1 MQASELLT
9 RIQLRARIDA
19 LMERSAEAPS
29 GLAIVEEC
37 LALAEMLVEK
47 NTKYGDSAL
56 DPIRVFSKADPV
68 EQIRVRIDDKLNRL
82 MKGVGVEDEDTV
94 SDLIGYL
101 VLLRIAARRNVQE
114 KVQAYS
120 PYLSDAPSEAQQAT
134 EAKFAH
140 WWRVKG
146 VVPAPVE
153 ELTEVK
159 QPLTVFPEEYGIQP
173 IADARCQD
181 CGKGRVQPHEAICD
195 ACYERRYGRGKVDLS
210 HVQG

>member
-1 MQASELLT
+1 MQANELLS

-29 GLAIVEEC
+29 GLDILEEC

-56 DPIRVFSKADPV
+56 EPIRIFSKADPV

-82 MKGVGVEDEDTV
+82 MKGVGAEDEDV
-94 SDLIGYL
+94 VRDLIGYL
-101 VLLRIAARRNVQE
+101 ILLRIAARRNVQE
-114 KVQAYS
+114 KMQAYS
-120 PYLSDAPSEAQQAT
+120 PYLSDALSEAQQAKA
-134 EAKFAH
+134 EKFRN
-140 WWRVKG
+140 WWQVKG

-153 ELTEVK
+153 EAAEAKPSV
-159 QPLTVFPEEYGIQP
+159 VYPEGYGIQP
-173 IADARCQD
+173 VADARCQD
-181 CGKGRVQPHEAICD
+181 CGEGRVQLNEAICD

>member
-1 MQASELLT
+1 MQANELLS

-101 VLLRIAARRNVQE
+101 VLLRIATRRNVQE
-114 KVQAYS
+114 KVQAY
-120 PYLSDAPSEAQQAT
+120 APSLSE
-134 EAKFAH
+134 EKFRL
-140 WWRVKG
+140 WWQVKG

-153 ELTEVK
+153 D
-159 QPLTVFPEEYGIQP
+159 PEPVGVVVAEHRPGAAIQP
-173 IADARCQD
+173 VEESPGQWCQACEKFSAEPGQGVCND
-181 CGKGRVQPHEAICD
+181 CYMKRFGRA
-195 ACYERRYGRGKVDLS
+195 KVDLS

>member
-1 MQASELLT
+1 MQADDLLA
-9 RIQLRARIDA
+9 RVQLRVRVEA
-19 LMERSAEAPS
+19 LIEASAEAPS

-114 KVQAYS
+114 RVQAYS

-153 ELTEVK
+153 EAIEVK
-159 QPLTVFPEEYGIQP
+159 PSVVFPEGYGIQP

-181 CGKGRVQPHEAICD
+181 CGQGRVQLNEAICD